1 MTAPRESLPIRLARS
16 SLKLALRL
24 WPAESKRW
32 GRALA
37 AELDEIE
44 TPSGAIRWALGGFM
58 LFARA
63 SASHFLAWLKL
74 PAGARV
80 GVTSLAAGTAAPI
93 LPKRSRLFTAA
104 VLIGST
110 AFLFL
115 PRSREAVSTVRASW
129 HDFSVSYGD
138 LRALENLGSRAEQQN
153 DARTL
158 AFASLALPHS
168 DQATAFAD
176 RAVALDPTL
185 VWIYVSRVG
194 RPQFVPP
201 PAQDLARLIES
212 DPDNAF
218 PELVAAHV
226 IAEPIQRAFIFR
238 DAPEREI
245 EAALASD
252 PAWLADMDRA
262 FRAPRYDS
270 YFSRDW
276 QLTSDVWNRER
287 SLSPSIALSVRM
299 HHSVPDW
306 LSIEAYSNLLA
317 HRAQETAAAG
327 HPKDAESQ
335 LEQLNYFGQRMTEQ
349 SDTDIERRM
358 GLGVSFQAEN
368 ELRNLYV
375 NTRKVSE
382 SAEAAQQLEQIKTRI
397 RVLTHSWLS
406 IGTPQF
412 RVLERSAIFVQVF
425 AVFAVLLSLAIA
437 VSLLALE
444 LPPEVRAK
452 RRLRLRSVIC
462 LVVDW
467 APIALLAACV
477 ALLRAFQP
485 FAGVLGLAHSIG
497 SAPADW
503 QTMHFEK
510 LFALSI
516 VLSPIINFFDP
527 YHLWVILTCTL
538 FVLLLFLLLRGFVRY
553 KRA

>member
-1 MTAPRESLPIRLARS
+1 MIEPRESLPLRLARS
-16 SLKLALRL
+16 SLTLALRL
-24 WPAESKRW
+24 WPTESRHW

-44 TPSGAIRWALGGFM
+44 TPFEALRWASGGLV

-63 SASHFLAWLKL
+63 SASHFLVWLKL
-74 PAGARV
+74 PAGSRV
-80 GVTSLAAGTAAPI
+80 SAASLAAGTVAPI
-93 LPKRSRLFTAA
+93 LPRRSRLFTAA
-104 VLIGST
+104 VLVGAA

-129 HDFSVSYGD
+129 HDFSISPGD
-138 LRALENLGSRAEQQN
+138 LRAVENLGARAEKKN

-185 VWIYVSRVG
+185 VWIYASRAG
-194 RPQFVPP
+194 RPQFTSPP
-201 PAQDLARLIES
+201 SEALARLIEADS
-212 DPDNAF
+212 SNAF
-218 PELVAAHV
+218 PELMAARAVAD
-226 IAEPIQRAFIFR
+226 PIERALIFR
-238 DAPEREI
+238 DAPRREI
-245 EAALASD
+245 EAALTSD
-252 PAWLADMDRA
+252 PDWFAHMDRA

-270 YFSRDW
+270 YFGRDW
-276 QLTSDVWNRER
+276 ELTGEVWNRER
-287 SLSPSIALSVRM
+287 SLSPSVALNVVMS
-299 HHSVPDW
+299 HSYPDF
-306 LSIEAYSNLLA
+306 LSIQTYADVLI
-317 HRAQETAAAG
+317 HRAQGAAAAS

-335 LEQLNYFGQRMTEQ
+335 LEQLDYFGQRMTEQ

-358 GLGVSFQAEN
+358 GLGVSAQAET

-375 NTRKVSE
+375 NTGKVSE
-382 SAEAAQQLEQIKTRI
+382 SAEAEQQLEHIKSRTRA
-397 RVLTHSWLS
+397 LTHSWLG

-412 RVLERSAIFVQVF
+412 RMLERSAIFVQVF
-425 AVFAVLLSLAIA
+425 AASAAMLVLAIA
-437 VSLLALE
+437 FSLLALE
-444 LPPEVRAK
+444 LPPEKRSNQR
-452 RRLRLRSVIC
+452 RRLRKAIC
-462 LVVDW
+462 LAVDW
-467 APIALLAACV
+467 APIALLASCA

-485 FAGVLGLAHSIG
+485 FAGVLGLAHSVG
-497 SAPADW
+497 AAPVDS
-503 QTMHFEK
+503 QTTHFEK

-527 YHLWVILTCTL
+527 YHLWMILTCTL